1 MRFRRNRNPERAQ
14 RIEGRLDQI
23 RERIERACQRGGRS
37 PTSVTLV
44 AVTKGVPP
52 ELIAEAVAL
61 GVTDVGEN
69 RVQEAATKRQE
80 IDTWLRARGS
90 GLGAVAL
97 SSQPRAQSAFQIR
110 WHLIGH
116 LQRNKAARAV
126 ELFEMIHS
134 VDSMALVDELERQA
148 AQRGRNLKVLVQVN
162 VSGETT
168 KNGCPPGQA
177 ETLAGAVRQT
187 AHLSLAGLMTLAPFG
202 TDPQQARP
210 HFAHLRRLRDEA
222 ASALSLAPSALS
234 LSMGMSQDFEVAIEE
249 GADMVRI
256 GTALFGAQ
264 SSAVTG

>member
-1 MRFRRNRNPERAQ
+1 MLRQ
-14 RIEGRLDQI
+14 RLDQI
-23 RERIERACQRGGRS
+23 RERIERACQRSGRS
-37 PTSVTLV
+37 PASVTLV

-69 RVQEAATKRQE
+69 RVQEAHAKRLALAATLKP
-80 IDTWLRARGS
+80 
-90 GLGAVAL
+90 V
-97 SSQPRAQSAFQIR
+97 R

-162 VSGETT
+162 VSGEAT

-187 AHLSLAGLMTLAPFG
+187 AHLSLAGLMTKK
-202 TDPQQARP
+202 
-210 HFAHLRRLRDEA
+210 
-222 ASALSLAPSALS
+222 
-234 LSMGMSQDFEVAIEE
+234 
-249 GADMVRI
+249 
-256 GTALFGAQ
+256 
-264 SSAVTG
+264 